1 MDKVKAARAKYAPNS
16 SSPELVAEVI
26 YKAAADPSDRMR
38 YPAGPDARQF
48 IPLRRLIGAGRMMK
62 MIKRRFQF

>member
-1 MDKVKAARAKYAPNS
+1 MDKVNAARAKYTQNS

-26 YKAAADPSDRMR
+26 YKAAVDPSGRMR

-48 IPLRRLIGAGRMMK
+48 IPLRRLIGASAMMK
-62 MIKRRFQF
+62 MVKRRFQL